1 MRLLLVEDDL
11 KLGKFTKLMLESQ
24 GYVVTWVKSGSEA
37 MDYIVLETFEVI
49 ILDWMLPDISG
60 VDVIKRCR
68 LADVNIPIIMM
79 TARGTIDDKV
89 EGFNAGADDYI
100 VKPFEFDELHMRILA
115 LGRRSF
121 GRMTNELK
129 YEMFEVDYHE
139 HNIKF
144 NDIVLELTRKEY
156 LLMKVLIEHKG
167 GIVSKDMIMEHVYT
181 IDEIVSDNAIESLI
195 RRIRA
200 KIGND
205 ISPFIIKV
213 VRNMG
218 YRLIK
223 HA

>member
-11 KLGKFTKLMLESQ
+11 KLGKFTKLMLQSQ

-129 YEMFEVDYHE
+129 YEMFEIDYHE

-156 LLMKVLIEHKG
+156 LLMKVLISKLQLQVSHPDKSSSYRIL
-167 GIVSKDMIMEHVYT
+167 GIHSVC
-181 IDEIVSDNAIESLI
+181 
-195 RRIRA
+195 
-200 KIGND
+200 
-205 ISPFIIKV
+205 SP
-213 VRNMG
+213 
-218 YRLIK
+218 
-223 HA
+223 